1 MASGQARPLAEC
13 IRTVHRLVDPAIE
26 PRLGAV
32 PYDPRQVMRLEVDI
46 RRLKQDTGFEPR
58 WSFEDGIAA
67 ILAYKNPQIC

>member
-1 MASGQARPLAEC
+1 MRHVLVSGGTGGAGGA
-13 IRTVHRLVDPAIE
+13 LV
-26 PRLGAV
+26 RHLLGAV